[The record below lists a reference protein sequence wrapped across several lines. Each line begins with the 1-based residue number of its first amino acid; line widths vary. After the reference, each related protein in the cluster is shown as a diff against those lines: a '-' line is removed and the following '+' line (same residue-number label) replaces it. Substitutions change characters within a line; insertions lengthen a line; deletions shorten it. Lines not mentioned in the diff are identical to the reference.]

1 MSSGEEGTLL
11 DRTSPSQPVLNVV
24 GERAA
29 LGPLRRDLAPL
40 YHEWENDLLTSRNRG
55 VSPVPRTLEQVIEGY
70 GSPATEREVW
80 FTVYECQAWIPVGIT
95 WLSEVSYRDRTASF
109 SIFLGTSNRGKG
121 YGTEAARL
129 VLDYAFTVLGLHN
142 VMLIVA
148 EFNTAGRRAYE
159 KVGFRV
165 FGTRTQSYPV
175 AGRLWDDIYME
186 CLATEFLSPHLLQV
200 YAAEHPNA

>member
-1 MSSGEEGTLL
+1 MSSADDTLR
-11 DRTSPSQPVLNVV
+11 DCTSPSQPVLNVV

-40 YHEWENDLLTSRNRG
+40 YHAWENDLLTSRNRG
-55 VSPVPRTLEQVIEGY
+55 VNLVPRTLEQVIDEY
-70 GSPATEREVW
+70 GSTATEREVW
-80 FTVYECQAWIPVGIT
+80 FTVYECQAWTPVGIT
-95 WLSEVSYRDRTASF
+95 WLSDFSYRDRTASF
-109 SIFLGTSNRGKG
+109 SIFLGTRNRGKG
-121 YGTEAARL
+121 YGTEATRL

-159 KVGFRV
+159 NAGFRV

-186 CLATEFLSPHLLQV
+186 CLATDFRGTPLLQV
-200 YAAEHPNA
+200 YTAAHPNP